1 MTREQ
6 DYLSAVG
13 QQLRAE
19 IAASGTSA
27 KKISEKI
34 SMDRTTLHRY
44 LHGQRDIPL
53 SALIRIA
60 GGIGIDPATVLDRAE
75 ERAGLNSGD
84 IGGADQF

>member
-27 KKISEKI
+27 KRISEKI
-34 SMDRTTLHRY
+34 NMDRTTLHRY

-53 SALIRIA
+53 SALVRITS
-60 GGIGIDPATVLDRAE
+60 GIGVDPAVVLDRAE
-75 ERAGLNSGD
+75 ERAGRDAESVGD
-84 IGGADQF
+84 SE

>member
-34 SMDRTTLHRY
+34 GMDRTTLHRY

-53 SALIRIA
+53 SALVRITS
-60 GGIGIDPATVLDRAE
+60 GIGIDPAIVLDRAE
-75 ERAGLNSGD
+75 ERAGLNTEPGSD
-84 IGGADQF
+84 PDQI

>member
-6 DYLSAVG
+6 DYLTAVG

-19 IAASGTSA
+19 IAAAGTSA

-53 SALIRIA
+53 SALVRIA
-60 GGIGIDPATVLDRAE
+60 GGIGVDPAVVLDRAE
-75 ERAGLNSGD
+75 ERAGSDSEVVGD
-84 IGGADQF
+84 AQ